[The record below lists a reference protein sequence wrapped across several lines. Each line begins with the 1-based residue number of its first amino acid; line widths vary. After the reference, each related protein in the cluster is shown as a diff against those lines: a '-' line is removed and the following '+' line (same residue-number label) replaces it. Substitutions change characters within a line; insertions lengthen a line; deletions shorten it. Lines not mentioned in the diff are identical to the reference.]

1 MRRIAGLFALGL
13 TMAVFTIVTAG
24 GALEARATLA
34 LGFLLLAA
42 PLAGDAAQRVGF
54 PRITGYLAAG
64 ILAGPAGVELV
75 RADEVAALR
84 FLLDAAV
91 ALIAFM
97 AGAGLQ
103 LQQLRRHGHAL
114 GRATAGAVVGPLLA
128 VALFV
133 VIASPWFPLTQHQ
146 PWGDRVTI
154 ALVLGALAAAASP
167 AVMVALMDELNVYG
181 TYPRLLLM
189 LTVAKDL
196 AAIVIVTVI
205 LWVGALLGS
214 SGSLEPHTLWRLP
227 LVLAGS
233 LGLGAGLGWL
243 IGRSLPALRRHHVL
257 LLIGIAFVAA
267 ELARL
272 LGFEVLLIGL
282 AAGFV
287 VTNVTGDE
295 GATVVA
301 SLRKGSQLIYV
312 VLFAVAGA
320 GLHLGGLAAIWP
332 WIVILAVV
340 RALGLRYG
348 LQWAGRD
355 VSVPPQLAQEGWLG
369 LLSQAGVA
377 LGLASVVRR
386 AFPEWGVSL
395 EAFVL
400 AMIGV
405 HEVLGPAF
413 SRRALQRAGGQE
425 AGNAE
430 SSAPHSSAGVPRVG
444 VR

>member
-1 MRRIAGLFALGL
+1 MQRIAGLFALGL
-13 TMAVFTIVTAG
+13 TMAVFTVVTAA

-54 PRITGYLAAG
+54 PRITGYLFAG
-64 ILAGPAGVELV
+64 ILAGPAGVELI

-91 ALIAFM
+91 ALIAFT
-97 AGAGLQ
+97 AGAGIHIL
-103 LQQLRRHGHAL
+103 QLRRHGHAL
-114 GRATAGAVVGPLLA
+114 ARATAGAVVGPLLA

-133 VIASPWFPLTQHQ
+133 VIASPWFPLTQQQ

-154 ALVLGALAAAASP
+154 ALALGALAAAASP

-189 LTVAKDL
+189 LTVAKD
-196 AAIVIVTVI
+196 ITVMVIVTVI

-214 SGSLEPHTLWRLP
+214 SGSLDPHTLWRLP

-233 LGLGAGLGWL
+233 LGLGAVLGWV
-243 IGRSLPALRRHHVL
+243 IGRYLRAVQRHHVL

-282 AAGFV
+282 AAGAV
-287 VTNVTGDE
+287 VTNVTGDD

-320 GLHLGGLAAIWP
+320 GLHLGGLADIWP
-332 WIVILAVV
+332 WIVLVAAL

-377 LGLASVVRR
+377 LGLATVFRR

-413 SRRALQRAGGQE
+413 LRRALQRAGGQE

-430 SSAPHSSAGVPRVG
+430 SSAAHSITGVARMG
-444 VR
+444 MR